1 MQAKKNYRK
10 HTPPPMPDNWR
21 EKALKDTHRKV
32 REKDDADYETII
44 AAVNKLSKINLAEN
58 VEKTKSILSTRDD
71 MFRLRVSTLLFD
83 RGIQQCFFAP
93 IISEFIARLAETAP
107 QMKEDIQAQVQMF
120 DTL

>member
-10 HTPPPMPDNWR
+10 HTPPPLPDNWR

-32 REKDDADYETII
+32 REKDDADYEAII
-44 AAVNKLSKINLAEN
+44 TSVNKLSKSNLEEHAKN
-58 VEKTKSILSTRDD
+58 TMTILSTRDE

-93 IISEFIARLAETAP
+93 IIADFIARLAVPCP
-107 QMKEDIQAQVQMF
+107 QIKEDIQAQVQMF